1 MFSNKYNPD
10 VINEFKN
17 SNTSRKNNK
26 FELKNVPY
34 KIIIE
39 DADISKIKTIEDLVI
54 NTTEDNSKLNDKYD
68 NILIERKFKNNIK
81 IDKDKMNTIKKELSL
96 INLANDIPEDYED
109 IKSEF
114 KSEFEKQEIEIKEGR
129 NKFNSILES
138 LLSDGLL
145 D

>member
-17 SNTSRKNNK
+17 SNNSRKNNK

-39 DADISKIKTIEDLVI
+39 EADISKIKTIEDLVI
-54 NTTEDNSKLNDKYD
+54 NTTEDNSKLNNKYD

-96 INLANDIPEDYED
+96 TTITTDIPEDYED

>member
-17 SNTSRKNNK
+17 SNVSRNNNK
-26 FELKNVPY
+26 FELKNIPY

-39 DADISKIKTIEDLVI
+39 DTDISNIKTTEDLKINIKEDNSNLDKKYDDIMKERKIKNSIKNNKDINKIKT
-54 NTTEDNSKLNDKYD
+54 
-68 NILIERKFKNNIK
+68 
-81 IDKDKMNTIKKELSL
+81 ELTLSSL
-96 INLANDIPEDYED
+96 TDEIPEDFDD

-114 KSEFEKQEIEIKEGR
+114 KSEFEKQESEIKEGR

>member
-1 MFSNKYNPD
+1 MFSSKYNPD

-17 SNTSRKNNK
+17 SNNSRKNNK

-34 KIIIE
+34 KIRIE
-39 DADISKIKTIEDLVI
+39 DTDISKIKTIEDLVI
-54 NTTEDNSKLNDKYD
+54 NTKEDNSKMNDNYD

-81 IDKDKMNTIKKELSL
+81 IDKDKMNSIKKELSL
-96 INLANDIPEDYED
+96 TNITTDIPEDYED

-114 KSEFEKQEIEIKEGR
+114 KSEFENQEIEIKEGR

>member
-17 SNTSRKNNK
+17 SNTNRKINK

-39 DADISKIKTIEDLVI
+39 DTDISKIKTIEDLVI
-54 NTTEDNSKLNDKYD
+54 NTTEDNSKLNNKYD

-96 INLANDIPEDYED
+96 TNLANDIPEDYED